1 MSGAGQAL
9 GSLNGLD
16 GLGRADAPALRVDPR
31 AMIVT
36 TFLFIAVVSSFD
48 KYDLLGLL
56 PLVLY
61 PVSLMALGRV
71 SFRRIARRLL
81 VASPFAVMIGIFNPV
96 FDGRIIAELGPL
108 AVSGGWIS
116 FASILVKFL
125 LTVSAALLLVEICG
139 FDAVCFGLGKMGVP
153 RVLVSQLLFLKRY
166 IHVAA
171 DEAARMVRAHALR
184 SFRRRGMSFRVFGS
198 LCGQLLLRSLDRA
211 QRIYNAMI
219 SRGFSGRIHLL
230 RERSVRGGDI
240 LFASLWIGFFLL
252 VRLYNIPLWIGTLV
266 LGSLA

>member
-9 GSLNGLD
+9 GSMRGLED
-16 GLGRADAPALRVDPR
+16 LGRADASALRVDPR

-36 TFLFIAVVSSFD
+36 TFFFIAVVSSFG

-56 PLVLY
+56 PLTLY

-71 SFRRIARRLL
+71 SFRRIGVRLL

-96 FDGRIIAELGPL
+96 FDGRIVAELGPF

-116 FASILVKFL
+116 FLSILVKFL
-125 LTVSAALLLVEICG
+125 LTVSAALILVAVCG
-139 FDAVCFGLGKMGVP
+139 FDAVCFGLEKMGVP
-153 RVLVSQLLFLKRY
+153 KIFVSQLLFMNRY

-171 DEAARMVRAHALR
+171 DEAGRMLRAHALR
-184 SFRRRGMSFRVFGS
+184 SFRREGLSIRVFGS
-198 LCGQLLLRSLDRA
+198 LAGQLLLRSLDRA

-219 SRGFSGRIHLL
+219 SRGFSGRIRLL
-230 RERSVRGGDI
+230 RERSVRIGDI
-240 LFASLWIGFFLL
+240 FFASLWIAFFLL

-266 LGSLA
+266 LGSRA